1 MPGDHLRLQRVA
13 GSERPPLAP
22 GPLLLGA
29 EAAGKLLTRQVDL
42 EHSVPCPPAME
53 LEELQQLLEPL
64 ARGWEQWLE
73 CGLGRGRLEA
83 PKPQQMLDHRLFWD
97 PCGLKA
103 TAQTRMGRTS
113 KIAACAPGT
122 EHQRLQ
128 PRQDLPRPSTTSQ
141 RSPLALYLIS
151 TRKNPVQK

>member
-64 ARGWEQWLE
+64 A
-73 CGLGRGRLEA
+73 
-83 PKPQQMLDHRLFWD
+83 
-97 PCGLKA
+97 
-103 TAQTRMGRTS
+103 
-113 KIAACAPGT
+113 
-122 EHQRLQ
+122 
-128 PRQDLPRPSTTSQ
+128 
-141 RSPLALYLIS
+141 
-151 TRKNPVQK
+151 